1 MFVESTSSMFLYSCN
16 ETLHML
22 TSESV
27 DVQYTIL
34 SPVLSSS
41 PSYVTL
47 NFVSK
52 FLSDDGGSISHC
64 LSGFISNCLPSIND
78 ICLHCHTCGANMNDA
93 FVLQCISSIYRCKS
107 LLYEKQLIC
116 LAIN

>member
-1 MFVESTSSMFLYSCN
+1 MFLYSCN

-41 PSYVTL
+41 QSYVTL

-64 LSGFISNCLPSIND
+64 LSGFISNCLPSLNAT
-78 ICLHCHTCGANMNDA
+78 LV
-93 FVLQCISSIYRCKS
+93 FVST
-107 LLYEKQLIC
+107 
-116 LAIN
+116 AILVGPI

>member
-64 LSGFISNCLPSIND
+64 LSGFISNCLPYINAT
-78 ICLHCHTCGANMNDA
+78 LV
-93 FVLQCISSIYRCKS
+93 FVSTAILVGPIWMMLLFYNVFQVFIGVS
-107 LLYEKQLIC
+107 LCCMKNSYM
-116 LAIN
+116 